1 MEKKL
6 CCIEENVVCEI
17 YSISGP
23 NKCRLLELGFTR
35 GAVLKIIRKSILN
48 GPIEVEIRNSKIAI
62 RSNEAE
68 NILVIVK

>member
-1 MEKKL
+1 MEQKL
-6 CCIEENVVCEI
+6 CCIEENVACEI

-35 GAVLKIIRKSILN
+35 GTIVKIVRKSIFS
-48 GPIEVEIRNSKIAI
+48 GPIEVQVRNSKVAI
-62 RSNEAE
+62 RNDEAE